1 MSWEKLSKHFHGSHG
16 ARDAIGSRHDDVLV
30 YRASEHAGMHDRYDG
45 GAGRDTLQ
53 LEFTR
58 EQWRGGAVAGPSHA
72 ISAGKMHDTPLP
84 APVGATV
91 MRWPSPD
98 CQMGSSSGSMRTS
111 TRRPRGRSALRQP
124 SSRRAS
130 RGFCG

>member
-30 YRASEHAGMHDRYDG
+30 YRASEHAGMHDRYVG

-58 EQWRGGAVAGPSHA
+58 EQWLGGAVAGNVLANDSVPDLVKSVQLL
-72 ISAGKMHDTPLP
+72 AGPGEDS
-84 APVGATV
+84 ATV
-91 MRWPSPD
+91 VLNFTVVDGSP
-98 CQMGSSSGSMRTS
+98 
-111 TRRPRGRSALRQP
+111 LL
-124 SSRRAS
+124 
-130 RGFCG
+130 